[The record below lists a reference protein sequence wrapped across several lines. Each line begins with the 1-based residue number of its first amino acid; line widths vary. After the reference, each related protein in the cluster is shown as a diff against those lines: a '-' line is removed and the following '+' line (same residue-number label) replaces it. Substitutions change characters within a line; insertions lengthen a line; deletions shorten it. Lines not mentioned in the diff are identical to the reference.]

1 MRGQEAAMVECGAD
15 TEARIVVGL
24 DGSPASVAALRWAIR
39 EARFTGCTVEAV
51 HVWTGSVSPFGD
63 LAHARAGLQSERNA
77 AREVLLTT
85 VEQVRDANP
94 DSDVPVRQELVAGY
108 PSAVLCT
115 KTRGARAVVLGKSR
129 HDDLTRLLH
138 KTVTHAVARHAPC
151 RVVIVAA
158 DGLLVS
164 DSAFGSPS
172 P

>member
-1 MRGQEAAMVECGAD
+1 MVECGAE
-15 TEARIVVGL
+15 TEARILVGL

-39 EARFTGCTVEAV
+39 EARFTGCTVEVV

-63 LAHARAGLQSERNA
+63 LAHARAGFQSERDA
-77 AREVLLTT
+77 AGEVLLTA

-94 DSDVPVRQELVAGY
+94 DGDVPVRPELVAGY
-108 PSAVLCT
+108 PSAVLRA

-129 HDDLTRLLH
+129 HNDLTRLLH
-138 KTVTHAVARHAPC
+138 RTVTHAVTRHAAC

-164 DSAFGSPS
+164 DSALRSPRT
-172 P
+172 